1 MTHNITV
8 TITQRSKKEPGMS
21 DYVYGDKFGGDKIGR
36 DKNVQTGGSGN
47 TFRVD
52 NSPGVSPA
60 ELDAAVGELR
70 AFVAQL
76 TREGVVAADGS
87 VTDAGA
93 VVTAVRTRPERLRA
107 LARAVAGGASDA
119 VLAAVQ
125 GGVATLVTALIG
137 GT

>member
-1 MTHNITV
+1 
-8 TITQRSKKEPGMS
+8 MS
-21 DYVYGDKFGGDKIGR
+21 DYVYGDKFDGDKIGR
-36 DKNVQTGGSGN
+36 DKNVQTGGSGS
-47 TFRVD
+47 TFRID
-52 NSPGVSPA
+52 NSPGVTPA

-70 AFVAQL
+70 AFVSRL

-93 VVTAVRTRPERLRA
+93 VVTAVRSRPEHLRA
-107 LARAVAGGASDA
+107 LGRAVAGGASDA

-125 GGVATLVTALIG
+125 GGVAALVTALVG